1 MLIGLVSKNG
11 ILLVDFANHRI
22 RAGIDRRAA
31 IVESAFERFRPI
43 VMTTVSMIA
52 GMSPIALALDPGSSV
67 RRALG
72 IVVIGGLTSSLL
84 LTLLLVPVAFVW
96 FAPKHPHLDKP
107 VDRDGLLDPIASPTG
122 ASRA

>member
-1 MLIGLVSKNG
+1 
-11 ILLVDFANHRI
+11 
-22 RAGIDRRAA
+22 
-31 IVESAFERFRPI
+31 
-43 VMTTVSMIA
+43 MTTVSMIA

-96 FAPKHPHLDKP
+96 FAPRHPHLEKMSDHKN
-107 VDRDGLLDPIASPTG
+107 LLEPIASPTG